1 MARLPG
7 HEGCSTCLACGLTWC
22 PDCDDKGRACEC
34 DGSNS
39 VRGASAVEYALMIV
53 LIAGLIFGVTAM
65 ASIFIDQVTPVVN
78 SPLLN
83 PTPDTVETIP

>member
-1 MARLPG
+1 
-7 HEGCSTCLACGLTWC
+7 
-22 PDCDDKGRACEC
+22 
-34 DGSNS
+34 
-39 VRGASAVEYALMIV
+39 MIV